1 MKLLGRSK
9 SKTTKDKNSEIV
21 PHFEVTEVKSIHCN
35 IGSNDY
41 QQDSRVY
48 ICS

>member
-9 SKTTKDKNSEIV
+9 SKTTKDKSSEIV
-21 PHFEVTEVKSIHCN
+21 PHFEITEVVSMHCN
-35 IGSNDY
+35 TGSNDY